1 MKLDISLV
9 IEIKVLLIV
18 TYIKYNPALLS
29 LCCLCEM
36 LKGMRAGF
44 GTRKLLKKKK
54 QWGSGLLEWW
64 HFNQWSNLL
73 GLVHWNGTEMHIG
86 GLKCYQ
92 IICR

>member
-1 MKLDISLV
+1 VKLDISLV

-44 GTRKLLKKKK
+44 GTRKLLKKK
-54 QWGSGLLEWW
+54 Q
-64 HFNQWSNLL
+64 
-73 GLVHWNGTEMHIG
+73 
-86 GLKCYQ
+86 
-92 IICR
+92 